1 MGKPLVS
8 FIIAYYNLPV
18 SMLCECIDSILALS
32 LSPSER
38 EIIVIDDGSVNSPV
52 NQLMPYGDSVVYI
65 RQSHQGLS
73 VARNKGIQVATAT
86 YLQFVDADDRLLTMP
101 YNHCISL
108 LRTSMPEIVLFNLT
122 HASPSKAL
130 AAYTDVT
137 PKSGSQYMLHH
148 NIHGS
153 ACGYIFSRSILG
165 DLRFTPGICHEDEEF
180 TPLLL
185 LRAEHLIVT
194 NAQAYL
200 YQQRPDSITTSSDIR
215 HRLRSLN
222 DTKDII
228 LRLSTFAD
236 RQPLNDRKALQRRV
250 AQLTMD
256 YLYNI
261 IRYTRSRHYLKHKT
275 QELRRLGLYPLPA
288 KPYTAK
294 YTLFRLLFTIH

>member
-52 NQLMPYGDSVVYI
+52 NELMPYGDSVVYI

-86 YLQFVDADDRLLTMP
+86 YLQFVDADDRLLPLP
-101 YNHCISL
+101 YEHCISL
-108 LRTSMPEIVLFNLT
+108 LRASMPEMVLFNLT
-122 HASPSKAL
+122 HDSSSKTAST
-130 AAYTDVT
+130 YTDVT
-137 PKSGSQYMLHH
+137 LKSGSQYMLRH

-153 ACGYIFSRSILG
+153 ACGYLFSRSILG
-165 DLRFTPGICHEDEEF
+165 NLRFTPGICHEDEEF

-185 LRAEHLIVT
+185 LRAERLIVT
-194 NAQAYL
+194 DAQAYF
-200 YQQRPDSITTSSDIR
+200 YQQRQDSITSSSDIR
-215 HRLRSLN
+215 HRLWSLN

-228 LRLSTFAD
+228 QRLHTAAD
-236 RQPLNDRKALQRRV
+236 RLPYKDRQALQRRV

-261 IRYTRSRHYLKHKT
+261 IRYTRSRHYLKRKI

-288 KPYTAK
+288 KAYTLK
-294 YTLFRLLFTIH
+294 YTLFRLLV